1 MKRLSLIF
9 LLLVFLSSCISTSQ
23 RARKLV
29 KKGYEKIEA
38 GLALDPTLADS
49 IKGLTKVSIP
59 TPIDSGS
66 QQINTAIDTT
76 SFNADI
82 YNYDSLVLAN
92 ENLGNAIASGE
103 VQGMQLENQLHNLSI
118 INKRLELLRKGFIQG
133 YGIDSVYVYEDST
146 LKATFEIY
154 EGQLKYFTYRTKA
167 DTVTAE
173 VETNIVNL
181 DGRKMVGNFW
191 EDNKFWWFVG
201 ALILIL
207 LILSFRKITN

>member
-1 MKRLSLIF
+1 MRNSTLFILLIV
-9 LLLVFLSSCISTSQ
+9 LVSSCISTKQ

-29 KKGYEKIEA
+29 KKGYDTIQK
-38 GLALDPTLADS
+38 GLDLDPSLADS
-49 IKGLTKVSIP
+49 IKGLTKVSIA

-76 SFNADI
+76 AFDSDI
-82 YNYDSLVLAN
+82 DNYDSLLLAN
-92 ENLGNAIASGE
+92 EKLGNDISSGKL
-103 VQGMQLENQLHNLSI
+103 QGRQLENQLHNLSM
-118 INKRLELLRKGFIQG
+118 INERLELLRSGFIKG

-146 LKATFEIY
+146 LSATFEIF

-207 LILSFRKITN
+207 LILSFRKIMN